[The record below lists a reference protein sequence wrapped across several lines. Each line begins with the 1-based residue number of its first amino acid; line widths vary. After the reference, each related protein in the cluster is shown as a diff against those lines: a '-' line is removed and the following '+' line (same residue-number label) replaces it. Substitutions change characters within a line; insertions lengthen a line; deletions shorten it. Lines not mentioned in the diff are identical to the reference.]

1 MVREVL
7 RFVICEHDTLH
18 VGADEELRDA
28 QEHLFKFVHRET
40 GRIYVNF
47 PEVIEL
53 QWPLVIQIRTLPIL
67 EAGASASH
75 ISFVPLKGIEM
86 AETMSPGPAPAA
98 MPQSDTRVLAIIVY
112 GLYLVGWPCLHLPT
126 VAGLILAYIK
136 RGEVRGTIWESH
148 FANQIETFWV
158 SLVLFIVAIP
168 LCFVVI
174 GVPILI
180 GTVIWFLY
188 RTIKGLVRAIENQPY
203 Y

>member
-1 MVREVL
+1 M
-7 RFVICEHDTLH
+7 
-18 VGADEELRDA
+18 GM
-28 QEHLFKFVHRET
+28 
-40 GRIYVNF
+40 
-47 PEVIEL
+47 
-53 QWPLVIQIRTLPIL
+53 
-67 EAGASASH
+67 
-75 ISFVPLKGIEM
+75 EM
-86 AETMSPGPAPAA
+86 AETMSPGPAPAVI
-98 MPQSDTRVLAIIVY
+98 PQNDTRILAIIVY